1 MFFFRGEGG
10 GGGRG
15 GVLMGDGEKIGHLPR
30 QDTDTSDVGTGV
42 EGWTREIGLG
52 RVCSD
57 PPR

>member
-1 MFFFRGEGG
+1 M
-10 GGGRG
+10 
-15 GVLMGDGEKIGHLPR
+15 MGDGEKIGHLPR

-42 EGWTREIGLG
+42 KGWTREIGLG